1 MITIVMANQKGGV
14 GKTTLT
20 GHLAVQAQAVGDGP
34 TAVIDMDPQGNLAEW
49 VNARQAETPI
59 FLDPS
64 QLGGLAAA
72 LKKAA
77 ESGVGVVLID
87 TPPSKS
93 PLLEEVLKHAD
104 LVVLP
109 IQASPHDLRA
119 VGPTIQLVQQAN
131 RRMIFV
137 LNRVKERAK
146 LTNQAIMALSQHGT
160 IAPIMVVDRTDFASS
175 MVDQTIMEV
184 APGSKG
190 ALEIEKLWAYVKEKA
205 SLNG

>member
-20 GHLAVQAQAVGDGP
+20 GHLAVEAEAVGDGP
-34 TAVIDMDPQGNLAEW
+34 AAVIDMDPQGNLAEW
-49 VNARQAETPI
+49 VNARQVETPL

-64 QLGGLAAA
+64 QHGGLAAA
-72 LKKAA
+72 LQRAA
-77 ESGVGVVLID
+77 ASGVGVVLID

-119 VGPTIQLVQQAN
+119 VGPTIELVQQAN

-137 LNRVKERAK
+137 LNRVKERAR
-146 LTNQAIMALSQHGT
+146 LTNQALMSLSQHGT
-160 IAPIMVVDRTDFASS
+160 IAPVMVIDRTDFASS

-190 ALEIEKLWAYVKEKA
+190 ALEIKRLWAYVKEKA